1 MSLAYEPLATAPNS
15 SGSIYS
21 SGYVSGNNA
30 NIAQNNLNN
39 STKGG
44 KRRKKRIRSSRRRSR
59 SRNLIRNLI
68 RNLRGGVQS
77 ITPIPVAYSDG
88 GGINN
93 NYAELT
99 ALNNQSAANSVGDA
113 AVTKGGRRSRKSQ
126 RSHKRRQSRKRRS
139 RRHK

>member
-1 MSLAYEPLATAPNS
+1 MKAYEPLATES
-15 SGSIYS
+15 GSTGSIYS

-44 KRRKKRIRSSRRRSR
+44 KRRIRSSRRKSRRSSRRRRRSR
-59 SRNLIRNLI
+59 RK
-68 RNLRGGVQS
+68 LRGGSTIQ
-77 ITPIPVAYSDG
+77 PIPVAYSDG

-93 NYAELT
+93 NYATLT
-99 ALNNQSAANSVGDA
+99 ELNNQSTANSQFDR
-113 AVTKGGRRSRKSQ
+113 AVTKGGSH
-126 RSHKRRQSRKRRS
+126 RSHKRQGSHKRRS

>member
-21 SGYVSGNNA
+21 SGFTSGNNA

-44 KRRKKRIRSSRRRSR
+44 KRRRRSRRSRSRRRSSRRRR
-59 SRNLIRNLI
+59 S
-68 RNLRGGVQS
+68 RNLRGGEQS

-93 NYAELT
+93 SYAELT
-99 ALNNQSAANSVGDA
+99 ALNNQSTANSVGDA
-113 AVTKGGRRSRKSQ
+113 AVTKGGRRSHKR
-126 RSHKRRQSRKRRS
+126 RNNKRRQSRKRRS